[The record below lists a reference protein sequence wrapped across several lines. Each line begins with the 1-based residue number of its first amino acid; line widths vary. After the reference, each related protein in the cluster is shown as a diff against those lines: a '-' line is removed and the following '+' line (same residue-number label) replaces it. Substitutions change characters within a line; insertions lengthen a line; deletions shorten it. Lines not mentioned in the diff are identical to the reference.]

1 MNGSKDWFIAVLILF
16 WGCCVPQFAHG
27 QARSAQGTAQSQQTF
42 TLEQAVEFALK
53 NYPAVRAALEQ
64 QSAAQSGVALT
75 RTSYLPRADMLWQSN
90 RATRNN
96 VFGLLLPQGII
107 SAMSGPVLPIA
118 NGGSV
123 WGSAAG
129 LLFSWEPLD
138 FGYRRAKVDAAKA
151 NQTRATAELSLTRLD
166 VAIAVPDAFLPLL
179 AAEQDVHAA
188 EADVNRREVLSKDI
202 HALATNPLRPGAD
215 ASRSYAE
222 LA

>member
-64 QSAAQSGVALT
+64 QSAAQSAVALT

-96 VFGLLLPQGII
+96 IFGLLLPQSVI
-107 SAMSGPVLPIA
+107 SPISGPVLTSISM
-118 NGGSV
+118 GSV
-123 WGSAAG
+123 WGSAG
-129 LLFSWEPLD
+129 GVLFSWEPLD
-138 FGYRRAKVDAAKA
+138 FGYRHATVKAA
-151 NQTRATAELSLTRLD
+151 Q
-166 VAIAVPDAFLPLL
+166 
-179 AAEQDVHAA
+179 AAESQASA
-188 EADVNRREVLSKDI
+188 EAGL
-202 HALATNPLRPGAD
+202 T
-215 ASRSYAE
+215 
-222 LA
+222 